1 MIEVFILIGIL
12 VVLCIQL
19 GIINVRGII
28 RFFRRNSIADDYY
41 SDDDAYMSRY
51 RGRISRRRAK
61 QRRKPRLPE
70 DDEISVTS
78 DDSLITN
85 VSEDE
90 HPKSNT
96 EPFMTPLKNLTSTS
110 ANDIPGNIRGS
121 DILHK
126 TEVPWHSSGGSA
138 DPETIQRQIMEELG
152 SSRYGG
158 SAQLTSMP
166 M

>member
-1 MIEVFILIGIL
+1 MIEIFILVGIL
-12 VVLCIQL
+12 IILCIQL
-19 GIINVRGII
+19 GLINIRAIS
-28 RFFRRNSIADDYY
+28 RFFRRNSLADDYY
-41 SDDDAYMSRY
+41 SDDELYMA
-51 RGRISRRRAK
+51 RGRISRRRTK
-61 QRRKPRLPE
+61 QRRRPRLPE
-70 DDEISVTS
+70 DDNISVTS

-90 HPKSNT
+90 HPKSKT

-121 DILHK
+121 GILQK
-126 TEVPWHSSGGSA
+126 SEVPWQSPSGSS

-152 SSRYGG
+152 ASQYGG
-158 SAQLTSMP
+158 PSQLTSMS

>member
-1 MIEVFILIGIL
+1 MIQVLILVGILI
-12 VVLCIQL
+12 VLCIQL
-19 GIINVRGII
+19 GIINIRGIT
-28 RFFRRNSIADDYY
+28 RFFRRNSLADDYY
-41 SDDDAYMSRY
+41 SDDDAYMARS

-61 QRRKPRLPE
+61 QRRRPRLP
-70 DDEISVTS
+70 DDDDISVTS

-85 VSEDE
+85 VSDDDN
-90 HPKSNT
+90 PKSKT

-121 DILHK
+121 DILQK
-126 TEVPWHSSGGSA
+126 SEVPWRSAGGSS

-152 SSRYGG
+152 ASRYGG
-158 SAQLTSMP
+158 SSQLTSMS